1 MSEKLKGI
9 EKYKEIYVELTD
21 EQYDESLDDAFG
33 EVAIAGMKYS
43 TSYALKNLDPTAYQC
58 GKADYE
64 DTLDHKFECVICGE
78 VFDNE
83 EDAEE
88 CYDAHD

>member
-1 MSEKLKGI
+1 MAEKGI
-9 EKYKEIYVELTD
+9 EKYKEIYPELTD

-33 EVAIAGMKYS
+33 EVTIAGMKYS

-64 DTLDHKFECVICGE
+64 DTLDHKFECAICGD
-78 VFDNE
+78 VFDHE
-83 EDAEE
+83 EDTEE
-88 CYDAHD
+88 CYDAHE